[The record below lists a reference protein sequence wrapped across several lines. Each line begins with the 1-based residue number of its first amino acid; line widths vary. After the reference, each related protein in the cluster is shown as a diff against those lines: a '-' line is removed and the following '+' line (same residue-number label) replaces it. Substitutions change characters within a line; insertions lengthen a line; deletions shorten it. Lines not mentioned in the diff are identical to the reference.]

1 MASLES
7 ANPYFIVGGFV
18 ISRQEILEEIKKI
31 KLNDLDKFLIFEIF
45 KHITDYQSFENL
57 RLVNKEFYTLVKH
70 YFGHLNYHQDLV
82 RDNKINIPLNPSVLK
97 LEKIKD
103 GNYDS
108 WLKRR
113 VCKKV
118 KYELKSIFES
128 FIAEYRW
135 LNCNHYGHHY
145 THRANNKFHTYL
157 HYTFHKETIEQVL
170 NTKYEGFSFDFM
182 IHLKKELIQYTGVL
196 IMDIAI
202 EHIMREKRKQKKN
215 IYIEKWK
222 ILKECKTMITTM
234 KNMFYI
240 QNMTNLR
247 NDIMRI
253 LTKDKCVA
261 FTFYSFIRYKK
272 HYSYELRKT
281 HPILA
286 KYIKTN
292 LPNIND

>member
-1 MASLES
+1 MASLEC
-7 ANPYFIVGGFV
+7 ARYEFVIDGFV
-18 ISRQEILEEIKKI
+18 ISRQKLLEEIKKI
-31 KLNDLDKFLIFEIF
+31 KLNDLDKFLIFVIF
-45 KHITDYQSFENL
+45 KHITDYQCFENL
-57 RLVNKEFYTLVKH
+57 RLVNKEFYTLVTH

-82 RDNKINIPLNPSVLK
+82 RDNKINVPLNINVLK
-97 LEKIKD
+97 INKIKES
-103 GNYDS
+103 NYDI

-118 KYELKSIFES
+118 KYELKSIFEI
-128 FIAEYRW
+128 FITKYKW
-135 LNCNHYGHHY
+135 LNCDNIHY
-145 THRANNKFHTYL
+145 TPRANNTFHNYL

-170 NTKYEGFSFDFM
+170 NTKYEGFDFNLT

-261 FTFYSFIRYKK
+261 FTFYSFIRHKK

-286 KYIKTN
+286 RYIKTN